1 MSLKTKCLPG
11 SLVLIIGLCLLCSCD
26 TSKDGETFVVEG
38 TVRLSEVGPG
48 CWFIL
53 ATDGARYE
61 PVNLAED
68 LKEEGL
74 HVSLL
79 VRPRDDMV
87 SACMVGRIVE
97 VVSVFEPV

>member
-1 MSLKTKCLPG
+1 
-11 SLVLIIGLCLLCSCD
+11 LVLITALLLCCSCD
-26 TSKDGETFVVEG
+26 TSGDGETFVVEG
-38 TVRLSEVGPG
+38 TVHLSEVGPG

-61 PVNLAED
+61 PVNLAGD
-68 LKEEGL
+68 LQEEGL
-74 HVSLL
+74 PVRLL

-97 VVSVFEPV
+97 IVTVFERG